1 MRITPLLTLAALACR
16 LTAAE
21 APGLVWSEDFS
32 DPASFGKNWKP
43 YGFLAAG
50 ISEKSPLGKS
60 VSGKDARP
68 EWWSLSEGVLVG
80 RNMAEEKHPPGIRRD
95 VQGADLRVT
104 LRFKLLKEGMLG
116 LSFAGPNRAVERDFN
131 VGGIHVRSSGV
142 SAWDNDVMHPKGSPE
157 AAELKKKGV
166 WNRKFFYVKTDKT
179 PVAADAWHT
188 LTVEIRGRRL
198 TAAVDGREAVAFDTV
213 CGDCPKQNIGL
224 QAGGTKKG
232 EPSVPTWVD
241 DVKVEH
247 L

>member
-1 MRITPLLTLAALACR
+1 MRLLTLLPLAFAVR
-16 LTAAE
+16 LMSAETA
-21 APGLVWSEDFS
+21 PVWSEDFS
-32 DPASFGKNWKP
+32 DPAAFAKNWKP
-43 YGFLAAG
+43 YGFLASG

-68 EWWSLSEGVLVG
+68 EWWSLSEGALVG

-104 LRFKLLKEGMLG
+104 LRFKITKEGMLG

-142 SAWDNDVMHPKGSPE
+142 SAWDNDVMHPKDSPE

-166 WNRKFFYVKTDKT
+166 WNRKFFYVKTAKT
-179 PVAADAWHT
+179 AVAPDVWHG
-188 LTVEIRGRRL
+188 LVVEIRGRRL
-198 TAAVDGREAVAFDTV
+198 TAHLDGKETVTFDTV

-232 EPSVPTWVD
+232 DPSVPTWVD
-241 DVKVEH
+241 DVKVER

>member
-1 MRITPLLTLAALACR
+1 MRIVALTALLAAPLL
-16 LTAAE
+16 AAE
-21 APGLVWSEDFS
+21 GPGTVWTEDFS
-32 DPASFGKNWKP
+32 DPAAFARDWKP
-43 YGFLAAG
+43 YGFLASG
-50 ISEKSPLGKS
+50 VSEKSPLGKS

-68 EWWSLSEGVLVG
+68 EWWSLSEGALVG

-104 LRFKLLKEGMLG
+104 LRFKITKEGMLG

-142 SAWDNDVMHPKGSPE
+142 SAWDNDVMHPKDSPE

-166 WNRKFFYVKTDKT
+166 WNRKFFYVKTEKT
-179 PVAADAWHT
+179 PVAADVWHS
-188 LTVEIRGRRL
+188 LSVEIRGRRL
-198 TAAVDGREAVAFDTV
+198 TAAVDGRETIAYDTV
-213 CGDCPKQNIGL
+213 CGDAPKQNIGL

-232 EPSVPTWVD
+232 EPSVPTLVD
-241 DVKVEH
+241 DVKVER